1 MAHRNTYKLK
11 AGFRIFGKHWNN
23 LTTKERKVVLNVVD
37 KFY

>member
-11 AGFRIFGKHWNN
+11 VGFRIFGKHWNN
-23 LTTKERKVVLNVVD
+23 LTIKERKVVLNVVD